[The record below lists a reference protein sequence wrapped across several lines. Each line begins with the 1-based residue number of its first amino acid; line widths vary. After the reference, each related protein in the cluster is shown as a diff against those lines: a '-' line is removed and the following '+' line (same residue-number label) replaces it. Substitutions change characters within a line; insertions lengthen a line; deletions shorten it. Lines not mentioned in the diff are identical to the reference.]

1 MKTIGVI
8 SDTHGL
14 LRPEA
19 LVALQGSDLLVHAG
33 DIGSP
38 DVIGTLQ
45 DLAPVFAVRGN
56 VDGEAWASRFP
67 KTQVVEVGG
76 VLLYVLHDVNELEL
90 DPAAANFRVVIS
102 GHSHRPAVTQD
113 RGILFLN
120 PGSAGRRRFRLPVTV
135 AKLVVQAG
143 QPHAEIIALED
154 PHTGFPGTPGDQP
167 RLWGLSDRR

>member
-33 DIGSP
+33 DIGSA

-56 VDGEAWASRFP
+56 VDGEAWASRLP

-76 VLLYVLHDVNELEL
+76 VLHDVNELEL
-90 DPAAANFRVVIS
+90 DPVAANFRVVIS

-113 RGILFLN
+113 REILFLN

-143 QPHAEIIALED
+143 QPHAEILVLED
-154 PHTGFPGTPGDQP
+154 PGTRAMQS
-167 RLWGLSDRR
+167 WY

>member
-1 MKTIGVI
+1 MKTIGAI

-14 LRPEA
+14 LRPRA
-19 LVALQGSDLLVHAG
+19 LAALQGSDLIVHAG

-38 DVIGTLQ
+38 DVIKALR

-56 VDGEAWASRFP
+56 VDRDAWAERFP

-76 VLLYVLHDVNELEL
+76 VFLYVLHDVNELDL
-90 DPAAANFRVVIS
+90 DLVAAKFRVLVS
-102 GHSHRPAVTQD
+102 GHSHRPSVTQD

-143 QPHAEIIALED
+143 QPHAEIIEL
-154 PHTGFPGTPGDQP
+154 PV
-167 RLWGLSDRR
+167 

>member
-45 DLAPVFAVRGN
+45 NLAPVFAVRGN
-56 VDGEAWASRFP
+56 VDGEAWANRFP

-76 VLLYVLHDVNELEL
+76 VFLYVLHDVNELDL
-90 DPAAANFRVVIS
+90 NPVAANFQVVIS
-102 GHSHRPAVTQD
+102 GHSHRPSVKKD
-113 RGILFLN
+113 GGVLFLN

-135 AKLVVQAG
+135 ARFTIRRGVIA
-143 QPHAEIIALED
+143 AEIVEL
-154 PHTGFPGTPGDQP
+154 QV
-167 RLWGLSDRR
+167 